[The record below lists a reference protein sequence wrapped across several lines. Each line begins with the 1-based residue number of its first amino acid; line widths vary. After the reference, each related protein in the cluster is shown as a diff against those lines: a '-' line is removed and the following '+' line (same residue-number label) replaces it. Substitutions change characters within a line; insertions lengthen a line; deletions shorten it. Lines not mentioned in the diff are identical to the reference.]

1 MLYWIHYIKLIGVSD
16 MICYKIEES
25 FEECKSCEGYTGDT
39 VVVVSDKE
47 LKEIEGLVGLGKDN
61 IPNYKNAQCCR
72 AKVHPSLISACFS
85 AVSKDKKMTR
95 SNFGFIIQ
103 QCNFYR

>member
-47 LKEIEGLVGLGKDN
+47 LKNLFTD
-61 IPNYKNAQCCR
+61 R
-72 AKVHPSLISACFS
+72 AYQYSIAFPVLLILPWTFLFREKIFLS
-85 AVSKDKKMTR
+85 
-95 SNFGFIIQ
+95 I
-103 QCNFYR
+103 